1 MTTKKKLLIAA
12 VVVIGIA
19 STVGYS
25 VIARNR
31 GVVAVQAGRVSRQDL
46 TQTVSAN
53 GEIKPKKYVNVSSN
67 MMGRIERLPVKE
79 GDRVRTGDLLVQL
92 ESIQSDADVKSA
104 EASLDAAQS
113 DVEGM
118 AASIR
123 SAEAAVTSAKA
134 EITRSEA
141 DLARAKL
148 AFTRSQEMAKEGL
161 IASEQ
166 LERTQGRKI
175 A

>member
-1 MTTKKKLLIAA
+1 MTTKKKFLTAVLIAVA
-12 VVVIGIA
+12 ILSA
-19 STVGYS
+19 VGYGMF
-25 VIARNR
+25 VRNR
-31 GVVAVQAGRVSRQDL
+31 GVVAVQAGRAVRQDL

-67 MMGRIERLPVKE
+67 MMGRIVRLPVKE
-79 GDRVRTGDLLVQL
+79 GDRVRLGDLLVQL
-92 ESIQSDADVKSA
+92 EAVQSEADVRSA
-104 EASLDAAQS
+104 EASLDASQTEL
-113 DVEGM
+113 EGM
-118 AASIR
+118 SASIR

-148 AFTRSQEMAKEGL
+148 AYTRSQEMAKEGL

-166 LERTQGRKI
+166 F
-175 A
+175 